1 MAEEPTG
8 FLGRWSRRKNDALQ
22 GKPLEEPVA
31 PLKISPVRATPA
43 SPAALSGAL
52 PAALPAVSPAALA
65 TGSEP
70 SSAPA
75 TPPTEPSEKLLL
87 LDDVKA
93 LTQASDFKPFMAKN
107 VGADVRNAAMKK
119 LFTDPHYNVMD
130 GLDIYISDYSIA
142 DPIPESMLRQ
152 MVGAKMLK
160 IFDDE
165 VDEDTKALEGS
176 VLTAEEQAP
185 TLAPS
190 ENDSI
195 EAAGDRPLTLAMPA
209 DEIPVAV
216 ATPEPGVADAPA
228 LSSPQE
234 DPPHDNFLADKTGS
248 DPKRDTGGFLA
259 AT

>member
-1 MAEEPTG
+1 MAEEPSG

-31 PLKISPVRATPA
+31 PQKSVPVRATPA
-43 SPAALSGAL
+43 SPAMSAT
-52 PAALPAVSPAALA
+52 ALA
-65 TGSEP
+65 TGTDTAS
-70 SSAPA
+70 
-75 TPPTEPSEKLLL
+75 TVVQPPTEPSEKLLS

-165 VDEDTKALEGS
+165 VDEDTKALEPP
-176 VLTAEEQAP
+176 VLAAEEQAP

-190 ENDSI
+190 ENDAI

-209 DEIPVAV
+209 DEIPVPV
-216 ATPEPGVADAPA
+216 ETPEPNVADAPA

-234 DPPHDNFLADKTGS
+234 GPPHDNFHADKTES
-248 DPKRDTGGFLA
+248 APKRDPSGFLA
-259 AT
+259 GT

>member
-31 PLKISPVRATPA
+31 PLKVAPVRATPV
-43 SPAALSGAL
+43 S
-52 PAALPAVSPAALA
+52 PAVSPAALA

-70 SSAPA
+70 VSALA
-75 TPPTEPSEKLLL
+75 TPPTEPSEKLLS

-93 LTQASDFKPFMAKN
+93 LNQASDFKPFMAKN

-165 VDEDTKALEGS
+165 VDEDTKALEPP
-176 VLTAEEQAP
+176 VLTAEEQTP

-190 ENDSI
+190 ENDAI
-195 EAAGDRPLTLAMPA
+195 EAAGDLPLTLAIPA
-209 DEIPVAV
+209 NEIPVPVPVAV
-216 ATPEPGVADAPA
+216 AMPEPGVADAPA
-228 LSSPQE
+228 FSALQE
-234 DPPHDNFLADKTGS
+234 VPPHDKFLGDKTDS
-248 DPKRDTGGFLA
+248 DPKRDPSGFLA
-259 AT
+259 GT

>member
-1 MAEEPTG
+1 
-8 FLGRWSRRKNDALQ
+8 
-22 GKPLEEPVA
+22 
-31 PLKISPVRATPA
+31 
-43 SPAALSGAL
+43 
-52 PAALPAVSPAALA
+52 
-65 TGSEP
+65 
-70 SSAPA
+70 
-75 TPPTEPSEKLLL
+75 
-87 LDDVKA
+87 
-93 LTQASDFKPFMAKN
+93 MAKN

-165 VDEDTKALEGS
+165 VDKDTKALEGS

-190 ENDSI
+190 EIDVI
-195 EAAGDRPLTLAMPA
+195 EAAGDGPLTLAMPA
-209 DEIPVAV
+209 DEIPVPV
-216 ATPEPGVADAPA
+216 AMSEPGVADAPA

-234 DPPHDNFLADKTGS
+234 VPPHDNFLADKTGS
-248 DPKRDTGGFLA
+248 DPKRDPSGFLA
-259 AT
+259 GT

>member
-1 MAEEPTG
+1 MAAAAVEEVAVAEEPTG

-31 PLKISPVRATPA
+31 PLKIVPVRATPA
-43 SPAALSGAL
+43 SPAAL
-52 PAALPAVSPAALA
+52 A

-70 SSAPA
+70 ASAPA
-75 TPPTEPSEKLLL
+75 TPPTEQSEKLLS

-190 ENDSI
+190 EIDVI

-216 ATPEPGVADAPA
+216 ATPEPGVADTPA
-228 LSSPQE
+228 LSAPQE
-234 DPPHDNFLADKTGS
+234 VPPHDNFLADKTGS
-248 DPKRDTGGFLA
+248 DPKRDPGGFLA
-259 AT
+259 PT